1 MKDKITTFDLNT
13 AFKALDE
20 IEMPKSEGLKPQK
33 AVLDEAISILP
44 KTDCLLE
51 DYYDVRSGEDL
62 KAAEEERQNEVAQA
76 KLDRIEKIIDLD
88 AKTPED
94 LQGSYAG
101 KIIIQCPQCMELFY
115 KKEEDLVVDEDDPA
129 LVNVGEKCQHCG
141 NTSGYMV
148 IGKVGEVDV
157 AEDKVEERDSK
168 ESVEN
173 TEEPELS
180 DTSILGIDPVA
191 AEAEAE
197 NDEAAA
203 QSKEAPEEASEEQ
216 PEEQAEEPAEG
227 SEEPAEESEESVEE
241 EPKEEEEEDKKKEE
255 SLNNSEVLKD
265 AEKDEMHSDNLSKNL
280 TLNED
285 ANKDLD
291 KQLKLHN
298 EYIDYLQKMIKQ
310 EEDASKMVENEEIKA
325 AIQRRLDG
333 FKEDLQ
339 AALPDAVKDNLPA
352 EDTKLPKP
360 EEVNVDADSVEVNDD
375 NNEDSQVEE
384 SLNKSEVLKK
394 AKKDEMHTDLE
405 SENKSLNESNLAEA
419 NDVSDREIDELFNS
433 EEFKTP
439 ISDNEVERII
449 ADDKNESFKL
459 EDLEEVDDQ
468 MLEKCINESL
478 TSVYEN
484 VSDFKLTD
492 CSLSDGK
499 FIVEGKINFKS
510 GRSKNTKYIFEQATR
525 AKKTI
530 LLNGLNESLGKNNS
544 FQLTAKL
551 TEGYKKLDPTK
562 LSYKYKINND
572 VVTGDAE

>member
-115 KKEEDLVVDEDDPA
+115 KKEEDLVVDEDDPT

-157 AEDKVEERDSK
+157 AEDKVEEQDSK

-360 EEVNVDADSVEVNDD
+360 KDVNVDADSVEVNDD

-459 EDLEEVDDQ
+459 EDLEEVDGQ

>member
-1 MKDKITTFDLNT
+1 MKDKITTFDLNA
-13 AFKALDE
+13 AFKALDD
-20 IEMPKSEGLKPQK
+20 IEMPKSDGLKPQK

-115 KKEEDLVVDEDDPA
+115 KKEEDLVVDEDDPT

-148 IGKVGEVDV
+148 IGKVGEVNV
-157 AEDKVEERDSK
+157 AEDEAKEQAAEEPA
-168 ESVEN
+168 EN
-173 TEEPELS
+173 AEEPELS
-180 DTSILGIDPVA
+180 DASILGVDPVA

-203 QSKEAPEEASEEQ
+203 QSEEAPEEISEEQ
-216 PEEQAEEPAEG
+216 PEEQAEEPVEG
-227 SEEPAEESEESVEE
+227 SEEPAEESEEPAEE
-241 EPKEEEEEDKKKEE
+241 EPKEEEEDKKKEE
-255 SLNNSEVLKD
+255 SLNNSEVLKG

-280 TLNED
+280 TLNEE
-285 ANKDLD
+285 AGKDLD
-291 KQLKLHN
+291 KQLELHN

-310 EEDASKMVENEEIKA
+310 EEDALKEVENEEIKA

-339 AALPDAVKDNLPA
+339 AALPEAVKDKLPA
-352 EDTKLPKP
+352 EDAKLPEP
-360 EEVNVDADSVEVNDD
+360 GEVDVDADSVKADESGE
-375 NNEDSQVEE
+375 EDSPVEE

-394 AKKDEMHTDLE
+394 AEKDEMHTDLE
-405 SENKSLNESNLAEA
+405 PENKSLNESNLTEA
-419 NDVSDREIDELFNS
+419 SEVSDSEIDELFNS
-433 EEFKTP
+433 DEFKTP
-439 ISDNEVERII
+439 ISDSEVERII

-459 EDLEEVDDQ
+459 EDLEDVDDQ
-468 MLEKCINESL
+468 MLEKCITESL

-484 VSDFKLTD
+484 VDNFKLED
-492 CSLSDGK
+492 CSMSDGK

-510 GRSKNTKYIFEQATR
+510 GKSKNTKYIFEHADR
-525 AKKTI
+525 ARKTI
-530 LLNGLNESLGKNNS
+530 LLNGLNESFGKDSS
-544 FQLTAKL
+544 FKLTAKL
-551 TEGYKKLDPTK
+551 TEGYKKLAPTK
-562 LSYKYKINND
+562 LSYEYKINDD
-572 VVTGDAE
+572 VVTGETK